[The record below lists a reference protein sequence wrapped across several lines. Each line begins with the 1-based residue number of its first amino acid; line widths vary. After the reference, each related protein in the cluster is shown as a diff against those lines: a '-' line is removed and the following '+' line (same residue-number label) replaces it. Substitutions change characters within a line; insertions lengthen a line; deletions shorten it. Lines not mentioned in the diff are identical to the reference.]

1 MQVAISDSV
10 SRITER
16 IEQKIGPRRFRVW
29 FKDATRLDVT
39 DHCVRV
45 DVPNSFVGN
54 WIENHF
60 ADDIASAASE
70 VLGSKVELGF
80 AVDPVLA
87 GKIRQPQ
94 LNRQAE
100 SVRQATQKPTPAS
113 AIRLKAEPEIRP
125 LRGRLEEFVVGP
137 CSQMAYQ
144 AAQHVLK
151 DPGTTYNPL
160 FIHGGCGL
168 GKTHLLQGIC
178 NGLTEQQPHLTWM
191 YVSGEEFTNDYIHAI
206 RTAQLD
212 KFRERYRNVGVL
224 VIDDVH
230 FLANKKAT
238 QEEFLHTFNAIDVS
252 GKQIIMASDAHP
264 KLIGQFSE
272 ALISRFMAGMVVCLE
287 PPGFATRCQILE
299 RRAIKLNRI
308 IPQEVVE
315 YIASNVTGSV
325 RELEGALLKLIAFN
339 SVAQLPVT
347 VSTAQKALADYLT
360 RTRPLVTIS
369 DIENA
374 AATFFGLSPADL
386 HSTRKTQHV
395 ALARNIAMHL
405 ARKHTQLELPADR
418 PLHGQ
423 QKPRHGDSGLPPDQQ
438 DPGRRR
444 RGPLADPDVSQE
456 YEAVRSPRTAGS
468 PDPVLG
474 VGKE

>member
-1 MQVAISDSV
+1 MHVAISDPV
-10 SRITER
+10 SRIVER
-16 IEQKIGPRRFRVW
+16 VEERIGPRRFRVW
-29 FKDATRLDVT
+29 FKDATRFDVT
-39 DHCVRV
+39 DSCVRI
-45 DVPNSFVGN
+45 DVPNSFVGT

-60 ADDIASAASE
+60 AEEIAGAARE
-70 VLGSKVELGF
+70 VLGSEVQLGF
-80 AVDPVLA
+80 AVDPTLA
-87 GKIRQPQ
+87 VKIRQPQ

-100 SVRQATQKPTPAS
+100 SVRQATQQPTPAS
-113 AIRLKAEPEIRP
+113 AMRLKADPEVRP
-125 LRGRLEEFVVGP
+125 LRGRLEDFVVGSS
-137 CSQMAYQ
+137 SQMAYE
-144 AAQHVLK
+144 AAQQVLRA
-151 DPGTTYNPL
+151 PGTTYSPL
-160 FIHGGCGL
+160 FVHGGCGL
-168 GKTHLLQGIC
+168 GKTHLLQGVC
-178 NGLTEQQPHLTWM
+178 NGLTEQQPQTRWM

-212 KFRERYRNVGVL
+212 KFRARYRNLDVL

-272 ALISRFMAGMVVCLE
+272 ALVSRFMAGMVVCLE
-287 PPGFATRCQILE
+287 PPTFPTRCEILH

-308 IPQEVVE
+308 IPQEVIE
-315 YIASNVTGSV
+315 YIAQNVTGSV

-347 VSTAQKALADYLT
+347 VTTAQKALADYLS
-360 RTRPLVTIS
+360 RTRPLVTVS

-374 AATFFGLSPADL
+374 VATFFGLSPADL

-405 ARKHTQLELPADR
+405 ARKYTQLSYP
-418 PLHGQ
+418 Q
-423 QKPRHGDSGLPPDQQ
+423 I
-438 DPGRRR
+438 GRYMGNKNHATVILACRR
-444 RGPLADPDVSQE
+444 IAKILADDMVVRWPTPTCRKSMRLSEVLEQL
-456 YEAVRSPRTAGS
+456 EAQIRA
-468 PDPVLG
+468 
-474 VGKE
+474 